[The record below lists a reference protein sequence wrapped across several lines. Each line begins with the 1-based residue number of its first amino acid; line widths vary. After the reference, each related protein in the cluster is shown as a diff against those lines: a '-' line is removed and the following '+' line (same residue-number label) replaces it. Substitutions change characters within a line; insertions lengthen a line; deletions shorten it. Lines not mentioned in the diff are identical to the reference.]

1 LTIIGTTLLASSM
14 MHSAAAAER
23 HRSHRVDR
31 VMPPLTEQTRGAN
44 AYYVAPYVAPW
55 ARPDWSNAD
64 GHAISA
70 PAGVN

>member
-1 LTIIGTTLLASSM
+1 MKKLFLTIIGTALLAGSTLQI
-14 MHSAAAAER
+14 AAAAER
-23 HRSHRVDR
+23 HRGHRVDR
-31 VMPPLTEQTRGAN
+31 ILPPVSEQIRGAY
-44 AYYVAPYVAPW
+44 AAPW

>member
-1 LTIIGTTLLASSM
+1 MKKLFLTIIGTALLAISM
-14 MHSAAAAER
+14 SHGAAAAER
-23 HRSHRVDR
+23 HRGHRVDR
-31 VMPPLTEQTRGAN
+31 FTQPFSEQVRGAN
-44 AYYVAPYVAPW
+44 AYVAPW